1 MASAIIILI
10 VLSGLS
16 LPPAH
21 CDAKAAGERR
31 SSAGV
36 GLGLGG
42 GGVFVRFQYLCGK
55 DRDPGFLRFRR
66 EVFVTFAR
74 MWLCRGRSSAWFG
87 PTGLISTTL
96 F

>member
-16 LPPAH
+16 LPPAQ

-36 GLGLGG
+36 GLGV

-55 DRDPGFLRFRR
+55 GRDLGFLRFRM